1 MATTQATRP
10 DIDAAS
16 GDQCVALS
24 DVDWKGYSTMLRLR
38 GERGMP
44 KMVYLDGELFL
55 MSPSFSH
62 ERLTERLGDLVK
74 AVVMILDIPCITT
87 AQTTFRRRKKRGGV
101 EADHSSYLANEARV
115 HGKDRIRLRVDPPT
129 DLAIETVYPHDADA
143 AVEVYR
149 RLGVPEVWIGDQVGL
164 TILVRRPDG
173 RYAESPTSV
182 AFPFLTAAEI
192 SDWVHRPT
200 STTDTEW
207 LRDVHR
213 WVAEALPARRG
224 AQP

>member
-1 MATTQATRP
+1 MATTQAVQP
-10 DIDAAS
+10 EVDASA

-24 DVDWKGYSTMLRLR
+24 GVDWKGYSTMLRLR
-38 GERGMP
+38 GERGVP
-44 KMVYLDGELFL
+44 RMVYLDGELFL

-62 ERLTERLGDLVK
+62 ERLKERLGDLVK
-74 AVVMILDIPCITT
+74 AIVMILDIPCVTT

-101 EADHSSYLANEARV
+101 EADHSFYLANEARV
-115 HGKDRIRLRVDPPT
+115 RGKDQIRLRVDPPP
-129 DLAIETVYPHDADA
+129 DLAIEAVYSHDAGA

-149 RLGVPEVWIGDQVGL
+149 RLGVPEVWVGDQVGL

-173 RYAESPTSV
+173 RYAESPTSA

-192 SDWVHRPT
+192 SDWVHRPP

-213 WVAEALPARRG
+213 WVAETLPARRRG
-224 AQP
+224 QP